1 MFKDK
6 GGKIEKT
13 KLVVEVKIVNA
24 LINMVHV
31 HVTTQSKANEE

>member
-1 MFKDK
+1 MFKEK
-6 GGKIEKT
+6 GGKTIEI

-31 HVTTQSKANEE
+31 HVTTQSKANEK